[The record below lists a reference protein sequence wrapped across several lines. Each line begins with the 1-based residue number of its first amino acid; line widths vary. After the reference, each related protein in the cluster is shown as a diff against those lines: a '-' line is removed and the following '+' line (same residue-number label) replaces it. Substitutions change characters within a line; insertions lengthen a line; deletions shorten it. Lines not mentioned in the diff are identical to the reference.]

1 MVFLPGSGRDDEPVP
16 RWVATTLSATMAS
29 VGKRVV
35 LVNQKPDGRSALS
48 IGMDWGA
55 RITTIG
61 LEFALPACLG
71 FSLDRW
77 WGTSPW
83 LTVIGAFLGLGIGM
97 LHVIRLGS
105 SLAGPSGLAQGGR
118 PDQEGRQKTR

>member
-1 MVFLPGSGRDDEPVP
+1 
-16 RWVATTLSATMAS
+16 MAS

-35 LVNQKPDGRSALS
+35 FVSQKSDGRSALS
-48 IGMDWGA
+48 IGMDWSA

-71 FSLDRW
+71 FGLDRW
-77 WGTSPW
+77 WATSPW

-97 LHVIRLGS
+97 MHVIRLGS
-105 SLAGPSGLAQGGR
+105 SLPGPSVGTRGGR
-118 PDQEGRQKTR
+118 LDQDRGQRTR

>member
-1 MVFLPGSGRDDEPVP
+1 M
-16 RWVATTLSATMAS
+16 
-29 VGKRVV
+29 V

-77 WGTSPW
+77 WGTGPW

>member
-1 MVFLPGSGRDDEPVP
+1 M
-16 RWVATTLSATMAS
+16 
-29 VGKRVV
+29 
-35 LVNQKPDGRSALS
+35 LVSQKSDGRSALS
-48 IGMDWGA
+48 IGIDWSA

-71 FSLDRW
+71 FGLDRW
-77 WGTSPW
+77 WRTSPW

-105 SLAGPSGLAQGGR
+105 SLSGPSGGIHGR
-118 PDQEGRQKTR
+118 RPGPDSGSKAR